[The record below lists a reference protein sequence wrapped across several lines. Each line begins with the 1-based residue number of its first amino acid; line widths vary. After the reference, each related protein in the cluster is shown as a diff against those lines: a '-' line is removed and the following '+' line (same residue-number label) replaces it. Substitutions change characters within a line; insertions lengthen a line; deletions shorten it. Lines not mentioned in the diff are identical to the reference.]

1 METAVRH
8 HRAGRLAQAEE
19 RIAEMRQG
27 LIDSRAIGAGV
38 RRSYFLALLAEA
50 CGHTTKRLVKTA
62 SATQV
67 RQPIY
72 GKAVDGWKRYARH
85 PGRGGSGVFWR
96 FGLFSGPAPRRHAR
110 RWPPRPTPGPG
121 TPS

>member
-50 CGHTTKRLVKTA
+50 CGHTTKRLVKNAGT
-62 SATQV
+62 TQV

-85 PGRGGSGVFWR
+85 
-96 FGLFSGPAPRRHAR
+96 LGPLLEAL
-110 RWPPRPTPGPG
+110 GPLAG
-121 TPS
+121 DS

>member
-50 CGHTTKRLVKTA
+50 CGHTGQAEEGLSMLVESLDVVEKTGER
-62 SATQV
+62 TW
-67 RQPIY
+67 
-72 GKAVDGWKRYARH
+72 KAIDGWKRYARH
-85 PGRGGSGVFWR
+85 
-96 FGLFSGPAPRRHAR
+96 LGPLLEAL
-110 RWPPRPTPGPG
+110 GPLAG
-121 TPS
+121 DS

>member
-8 HRAGRLAQAEE
+8 HRAGLLAQAEE

-50 CGHTTKRLVKTA
+50 CGHTGQAEEGLSMLVESLNVVEKTGER
-62 SATQV
+62 TWT
-67 RQPIY
+67 
-72 GKAVDGWKRYARH
+72 AVDGWKRYARH
-85 PGRGGSGVFWR
+85 
-96 FGLFSGPAPRRHAR
+96 LGPLLGALG
-110 RWPPRPTPGPG
+110 PPAGD
-121 TPS
+121 S